1 MDGALGEDEDSND
14 DVIYVMCTSGSTGKA
29 KAVRGTA
36 SGELCTPHVGRQMR
50 LI

>member
-1 MDGALGEDEDSND
+1 MAGALSGGEDFNE
-14 DVIYVMCTSGSTGKA
+14 DVIYVMCTSGSTGRA

-36 SGELCTPHVGRQMR
+36 SGELCTPHIRRQML

>member
-1 MDGALGEDEDSND
+1 MDGASGKDEGFGD

-36 SGELCTPHVGRQMR
+36 SGELCSLHTVRQML